1 MANLTELSQW
11 ENVIRQI
18 ENGEAATG
26 GADGLANVQA
36 KQLAN
41 RTQYLKS
48 QIGNITNGTTPAN
61 KAVNDGSGRNIANT
75 YCEKIIQSLNQVAP
89 NAKEGTWVWNF
100 NAKTNS
106 YLLSVATNYYCKS
119 NGAVGKRTYL
129 GVLNKNAKTLTEVAN
144 VVDISTL
151 SVNQNIGVKWG
162 EDDLSGVITLSVS
175 GANYNIDSV
184 YIIVNLIALGL

>member
-1 MANLTELSQW
+1 MANLAEVSQW

-48 QIGNITNGTTPAN
+48 QVGNITNGTTPAN
-61 KAVNDGSGRNIANT
+61 TAVNDGSGRNIANT

-89 NAKEGTWVWNF
+89 NAKEGTWVWDF

-106 YLLSVATNYYCKS
+106 YLLSVATHYYCDS
-119 NGAVGKRTYL
+119 NGAAGKRTYL
-129 GVLNKNAKTLTEVAN
+129 GILNKNANTLTEIAN
-144 VVDISTL
+144 VVNKSTL
-151 SVNQNIGVKWG
+151 TVNQNIGVEWG

-175 GANYNIDSV
+175 GANYDINSV
-184 YIIVNLIALGL
+184 YIVVNLIALGR